1 MTLVCYAPS
10 ISLRGVWVGPF
21 LKDTFG
27 LDTAAI
33 GWASMGMAL
42 SSILALVCLG
52 PLDRWLGRT
61 KLLAGILGAVTTIA
75 VLALALGPPLPIAIA
90 LFIAIG
96 FFGSMYPIVIAHVMS
111 LVPKDLTGRGTS
123 LLNLFNIGG
132 VALLQWL
139 SAYSFAQSADTYPPV
154 FLVTAG
160 FLALGLVVYVV
171 AAKPKE
177 A

>member
-96 FFGSMYPIVIAHVMS
+96 FFGSMYPIVIAHGMS